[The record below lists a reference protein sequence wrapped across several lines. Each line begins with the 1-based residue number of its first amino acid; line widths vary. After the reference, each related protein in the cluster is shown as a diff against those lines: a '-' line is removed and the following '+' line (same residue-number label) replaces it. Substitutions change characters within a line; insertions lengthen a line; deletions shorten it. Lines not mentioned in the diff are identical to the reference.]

1 MSMIRSLASHNLH
14 KLRHILRY
22 GSNDYVPISCRLSE
36 MSLTGHADSFS
47 TNQRPQSSDSEQG
60 TSSKRSQKKEN
71 RFQPPASL
79 RQKPVFRTWTRW
91 AFGSI
96 LFLILPFWKREWVKF
111 LAIEDEVEKV
121 AEVVETAAEVV
132 EEVASVAETVLS
144 EVANRLPDDSKLKD
158 AVLMV
163 ERVSKTTAKDAQLTI
178 DFIHKVDE
186 LKQEV
191 EALAEPVIDRHKHVA
206 NEIRKK
212 G

>member
-60 TSSKRSQKKEN
+60 TSSKRSQKK
-71 RFQPPASL
+71 
-79 RQKPVFRTWTRW
+79 TRW